1 MFSFVR
7 NCHAVFQSRCTILH
21 PHQQW
26 TRVPLASHPAFDVV
40 HVLDF
45 EHSKCGTVSNYCFN
59 MLYMWT
65 YVVEHLFICFFAI
78 FMSSLVRCLL
88 KSLAYFLIRLCL
100 VGILSVCFWVW
111 GCFWLHSFWN
121 LSSLTRDWTLAL
133 CSGSTGVLTTRPPGN
148 SQSGCFL
155 IVEF

>member
-1 MFSFVR
+1 MYVFLENSKLSSKVTVPFCTPSSNMISF
-7 NCHAVFQSRCTILH
+7 HSTALSALG
-21 PHQQW
+21 
-26 TRVPLASHPAFDVV
+26 VV

-45 EHSKCGTVSNYCFN
+45 EHSKCGAVSNYCFN

-121 LSSLTRDWTLAL
+121 LSSLTRD
-133 CSGSTGVLTTRPPGN
+133 
-148 SQSGCFL
+148 
-155 IVEF
+155 